1 MNCCI
6 SIHLSLKTEEGAN
19 IIKLIVDY
27 YLNVEPLLITKAI
40 IEIGDRLREAGERG
54 VVGYI

>member
-1 MNCCI
+1 
-6 SIHLSLKTEEGAN
+6 LKTEEGAN